1 VRLLFAGT
9 PVAAVPSLR
18 ALIASPRHEVVGV
31 LTRPDAKA
39 GRGRTLHASPIKEVA
54 LEHDIPVLTPKTLR
68 DEAALDAIRELEP
81 DCAPVVAYGNL
92 IPKSALTIPTIGWVN
107 LHFSLLP
114 AWRGAA
120 PVQHA
125 IWHGDDIS
133 GASTFL
139 IEEGLDT
146 GPVFGVLTEVIDPRD
161 TAGDL
166 LDRLAEAGAQLL
178 TGTLDAIED
187 GTVRAEPQH
196 DDGISLAPK
205 ITVEQAEI
213 DWNQP
218 AIAIDRQ
225 IRACTPAPGAWTTF
239 RGERIKIGPAV
250 PADQGGL
257 PAGRIAGTTVGAG
270 VGTLTLGTVQPAGK
284 APMAADAWA
293 RGARITAGE
302 RFEAAAATEV
312 TRG

>member
-9 PVAAVPSLR
+9 PVAAVPSLQ
-18 ALIASPRHEVVGV
+18 ALLASPRHEVVGV
-31 LTRPDAKA
+31 LTRPDAPA
-39 GRGRTLHASPIKEVA
+39 GRGRTLHPSPVKDVA
-54 LEHDIPVLTPKTLR
+54 LACGVPVFTPRTLR
-68 DEAALDAIRELEP
+68 DDDALAELRELAP

-92 IPKSALTIPTIGWVN
+92 IPPAALAIPTVGWVN

-146 GPVFGVLTEVIDPRD
+146 GPVFGVLTEVVQPRD

-166 LDRLAEAGAQLL
+166 LERLAVAGAQLL
-178 TGTLDAIED
+178 VGTLDAIED

-205 ITVEQAEI
+205 ITVAHAEI
-213 DWNQP
+213 DWTQP
-218 AIAIDRQ
+218 AVAIDRQ

-239 RGERIKIGPAV
+239 RGDRIKLGPV
-250 PADQGGL
+250 TPTDDSGL
-257 PAGRIAGTTVGAG
+257 APGQIDGTTVGTGAG
-270 VGTLTLGTVQPAGK
+270 NVQLETVQPAGK
-284 APMAADAWA
+284 APMDAGSWA
-293 RGARITAGE
+293 RGVRPAPE
-302 RFEAAAATEV
+302 RFERAHA
-312 TRG
+312 